1 MKQKVNGT
9 MILPPLVFTGQ
20 IFAKMAKSVNKES
33 APVKLQ
39 PWLGVVGR
47 KGFTLREGSGLA
59 CRY

>member
-9 MILPPLVFTGQ
+9 MILPPLVFPGQ
-20 IFAKMAKSVNKES
+20 IFARMAKSVIKKS

-39 PWLGVVGR
+39 PWLVVAGR

>member
-1 MKQKVNGT
+1 

-20 IFAKMAKSVNKES
+20 IFAKKAKSVNKES
-33 APVKLQ
+33 APVK
-39 PWLGVVGR
+39 PWLGVVDR